1 MLETGISPE
10 TSRSEGVKVSCEK
23 RSRQCRKV
31 NAWVILAFEIDFH
44 IARFFCCP
52 RCLKISVASF
62 NSIFE
67 TKC

>member
-31 NAWVILAFEIDFH
+31 
-44 IARFFCCP
+44 
-52 RCLKISVASF
+52 
-62 NSIFE
+62 
-67 TKC
+67 